1 MIIMRVTPLWIAIVC
16 LVCLCTGCAPFATY
30 PPVEGAFEL
39 SGARTEPIPTLMVE
53 SVRYV
58 KQKYAPD
65 RDLLLNLPESAPPQA
80 YSEVLSRLGEGRAM
94 REPGELAITVEQV
107 NVRGTNS
114 NVTVIYPD
122 RDGVYI
128 RVRVDLKRPV
138 VGSWRVIGDRIWR
151 GRRIE
156 PPTPNYLPIEEWK
169 AEKRRRA
176 GYTDTQPAAEPM
188 PDDMADDSD
197 TMMDDEPATQ
207 ADLP

>member
-1 MIIMRVTPLWIAIVC
+1 MRVTPLWIAIVC

-39 SGARTEPIPTLMVE
+39 SNARTEPIPTLMVE

-65 RDLLLNLPESAPPQA
+65 RDLLLNLPEGAPPQA

-94 REPGELAITVEQV
+94 REPSERGFHVQKVL
-107 NVRGTNS
+107 VRGTNAE
-114 NVTVIYPD
+114 VDVIYPKTD
-122 RDGVYI
+122 DVHEL
-128 RVRVDLKRPV
+128 VTVNLKRPI
-138 VGSWRVIGDRIWR
+138 VGSWRVKDDRVWR
-151 GRRIE
+151 IRVE
-156 PPTPNYLPIEEWK
+156 APAPNYLPIEEWK

-176 GYTDTQPAAEPM
+176 GYTDPPPADDATA
-188 PDDMADDSD
+188 DDMADDSEA
-197 TMMDDEPATQ
+197 MMDDEPATQ